1 MNVCGRV
8 EIEIK
13 DFCTRQQT
21 PLVVLVS
28 DKMNENIQIQDNVEI
43 HMGPE
48 VNIGENANVVSVENN
63 EKTNLICNCSKV
75 NLTNF
80 I

>member
-1 MNVCGRV
+1 
-8 EIEIK
+8 
-13 DFCTRQQT
+13 
-21 PLVVLVS
+21 
-28 DKMNENIQIQDNVEI
+28 MNENIQIQDNVEI
-43 HMGPE
+43 HVGPQ

-75 NLTNF
+75 NLTNL